1 MAESI
6 TTSINYLPLVCSE
19 YFACLLVD
27 AYARFSL
34 LLHLLQRS
42 DLNELNCC
50 VSMREAIRDIP
61 IEFWT
66 VVAIN
71 RSASLPSS
79 DEEDNEKKRK
89 KRRRRRRKKEE
100 IKCMKK

>member
-34 LLHLLQRS
+34 LLHLLQPS

-79 DEEDNEKKRK
+79 DEEDNEKKEEEEEEE
-89 KRRRRRRKKEE
+89 RRKSNV
-100 IKCMKK
+100 

>member
-79 DEEDNEKKRK
+79 DEEDNEKKRRK
-89 KRRRRRRKKEE
+89 EEEEEEKRRKSNV
-100 IKCMKK
+100 